1 VFNEKSHH
9 GNRIGGR
16 NWIVLLRIALYE
28 QSEEFNG
35 LYFRGRTAYEFF
47 TKCEVAKSFDRELLV
62 QWMFS

>member
-1 VFNEKSHH
+1 
-9 GNRIGGR
+9 
-16 NWIVLLRIALYE
+16 VLLRIALYE